1 MDNVPSKDINVMSD
15 ILFTKMHGLGNDYIY
30 IDMVQDCLSHNRSL
44 LDLDSETWCAF
55 VRNIS
60 DRHTGIGSD
69 GVVLLMPSETSD
81 FRMRIFNADG
91 SEAQMCGNASR
102 CIGKYVYERG
112 LTSKENVCLETLAG
126 IKNLHLYVRDCKV
139 ERVCVDMGIPK
150 DIREISISTHA
161 NVFDIVAVDM
171 GNPHAVLFVED
182 VQAAPVALMGPIVEC
197 AKEFASRTNVEF
209 VTIESSSS
217 LRMRVWERGSGET
230 MACGTGACAAAVA
243 AMYRG
248 QQDRST
254 TVHLRGG
261 DLDILWRSDDHVLMT
276 GEANYVFD
284 GIISIE

>member
-1 MDNVPSKDINVMSD
+1 MNNLPSQDVASGIV
-15 ILFTKMHGLGNDYIY
+15 FTKMHGLGNDYIY
-30 IDMVQDCLSHNRSL
+30 IDMVQDCLSQNRSL
-44 LDLDSETWCAF
+44 LALDSETWQAF
-55 VRNIS
+55 VRRIS

-69 GVVLLMPSETSD
+69 GVVLLMPSETD
-81 FRMRIFNADG
+81 NFRMRIFNADG

-112 LTSKENVCLETLAG
+112 LTTKEDIRLETLAG
-126 IKNLHLYVRDCKV
+126 TKNLHLYIKASKV
-139 ERVCVDMGIPK
+139 ERVCVDMGIPQ
-150 DIREISISTHA
+150 DIQEISINTHT
-161 NVFDIVAVDM
+161 NVFDVVAVNM

-182 VQAAPVALMGPIVEC
+182 AQTAPVALMGPMIEC
-197 AKEFASRTNVEF
+197 AKDFPNRTNVEF

-248 QQDRST
+248 LQDRST

-261 DLDILWRSDDHVLMT
+261 DLEISWQPDNHVLMT
-276 GEANYVFD
+276 GEACFVFD
-284 GIISIE
+284 GIISIA